1 MKLYNTLT
9 REVDELTPL
18 TDNTVKLYTC
28 GLTVYSQ
35 PHIGNWLGYIY
46 WDVLVRTLR
55 GAGFTV
61 KRTQNITDVGHLTS
75 DDDNG
80 EDKMEK
86 GARSEGVTAWDVA
99 AKYIDIAAKESA
111 LLGLLPAEHLVRATD
126 MIDQQIAFAAQLD
139 TKGFLYEIPGDG
151 MYFDTA
157 KLPEYGRLARLDID
171 GLEAGARV
179 SVEGKRNITDFA
191 VWKFSPAGTKRDM
204 EWWTEWGASDSSEET
219 HVVGETRAP
228 HSSRMQ
234 GSDEQRTE
242 PYQQYGEGV
251 AQSVTQQAAESRS
264 GAAGFA
270 GRQGAAVRGSWGFPG
285 WHLECSVIARETL
298 GDQIDIHTGG
308 IDHIPV
314 HHINEIAQ
322 TEAVTGKPFSQ
333 FWVHNNH
340 LKADGQKMS
349 KSLGNIY
356 TLQDM
361 LDKGYTMAAFRVF
374 ALGKHY
380 RTEGNFTWDNLEAA
394 QNRLNNW
401 REFAALVWQAKRTGN
416 NFTTSFVHTEERI
429 ARSLQDDLNT
439 PLAIADIDALTKNM
453 LDNLVSVSD
462 EAAAKHFV
470 EYIQTSLGI
479 DISAPDITDD
489 QKQLIAAREQARET
503 KDWAKSDELRDTLL
517 EQGIGLRDTPSGAI
531 WYHQA

>member
-18 TDNTVKLYTC
+18 TDSTVKLYTC

-55 GAGFTV
+55 SAGFTV
-61 KRTQNITDVGHLTS
+61 ERTQNITDVGHLTS

-86 GARSEGVTAWDVA
+86 GARSEGITAWDVA

-204 EWWTEWGASDSSEET
+204 EWDSPWGI
-219 HVVGETRAP
+219 
-228 HSSRMQ
+228 
-234 GSDEQRTE
+234 
-242 PYQQYGEGV
+242 
-251 AQSVTQQAAESRS
+251 
-264 GAAGFA
+264 
-270 GRQGAAVRGSWGFPG
+270 GFPG

-356 TLQDM
+356 TLQDI
-361 LDKGYTMAAFRVF
+361 LDKGYSIDAFRVF

-394 QNRLNNW
+394 ANRLRNW
-401 REFAALVWQAKRTGN
+401 QQTFDMRWQPIGDETTG
-416 NFTTSFVHTEERI
+416 TPDPEGVLHSF
-429 ARSLQDDLNT
+429 
-439 PLAIADIDALTKNM
+439 IDALQGD
-453 LDNLVSVSD
+453 LDTVAALHLIDAVANKIEQHGMTSGNLQLATELLQLV
-462 EAAAKHFV
+462 HG
-470 EYIQTSLGI
+470 TLGFTLFRD
-479 DISAPDITDD
+479 DISDG
-489 QKQLIAAREQARET
+489 QKALIHQREQART
-503 KDWAKSDELRDTLL
+503 DKDWKKSDELRDQLVS
-517 EQGIGLRDTPSGAI
+517 QGIGLRDSSNGAV
-531 WYHQA
+531 WYRI